1 MAQLEKCLPS
11 PGLLLSTV
19 QTGVVVHTCKSQEAE
34 AGEPEVQDHPW
45 LHREFKYSL
54 GWFFFFL
61 NSVNILIHFYRMVNK
76 PSFPMSFES
85 LI

>member
-1 MAQLEKCLPS
+1 MAQLEKCLPIVCKS
-11 PGLLLSTV
+11 PGLLPSTV

-54 GWFFFFL
+54 DWFFF
-61 NSVNILIHFYRMVNK
+61 
-76 PSFPMSFES
+76 
-85 LI
+85 